1 MKLTIP
7 VPSGFN
13 LWSTI
18 HSHGWSVLPPFET
31 NVINRSLKLIVPLSS
46 GNTIPA
52 EIKQQTASSI
62 DIYYDFPSSLR
73 SAEKKELSQI
83 AKVCLRIDE
92 DYSGFYREAK
102 SNKQYHWITKHGA
115 GRMLRAPTMFED
127 TVKMMCTTNCS
138 WALTETM
145 VKNLC
150 EKLGTNVNGNRYTF
164 PAPGA
169 IADVSEKFLRKEIRA
184 GYRSP
189 YLLELSR
196 RIIKNEIYIESWRDC
211 ATPTEE
217 LFAEVRSVKGI
228 GPYAAGNLLKLLGRY
243 DYLGIDS
250 WCRKKFSEIYKKGRK
265 VSDKTIERHYDSFGK
280 WRGLFFWMDVTKH
293 WYITGAS
300 T

>member
-18 HSHGWSVLPPFET
+18 HSHGWSALPPFVANKET
-31 NVINRSLKLIVPLSS
+31 RSLKQFVALSSEKIIPVEVYQPDASSLEVRYTFPKPLSA
-46 GNTIPA
+46 G
-52 EIKQQTASSI
+52 
-62 DIYYDFPSSLR
+62 
-73 SAEKKELSQI
+73 EKKELTSIVQS
-83 AKVCLRIDE
+83 CLRIEE
-92 DYSGFYREAK
+92 DYSEFYRHAK
-102 SNKQYHWITKHGA
+102 SMQQYRWILQHGA

-127 TVKMMCTTNCS
+127 AVKMMCTTNCS
-138 WALTETM
+138 WALTEIM
-145 VKNLC
+145 VNNLC
-150 EKLGTNVNGNRYTF
+150 EKLGTKIDGVGYAF
-164 PAPGA
+164 PSPDA
-169 IADVSEKFLRKEIRA
+169 IADSSEKFMRKEIRA

-196 RIIKNEIYIESWRDC
+196 RVIKNEIDMESWRDC
-211 ATPTEE
+211 TTPTVE

-250 WCRKKFSEIYKKGRK
+250 WCRKKFSEIHKNGRK

-293 WYITGAS
+293 WYITG
-300 T
+300 TRT